1 MDEIFSLHFSKK
13 KNDIKYDIETSI
25 ENGSIETLYLDES
38 WLVTGVLGKSVVAG
52 DNQNQEHYVPGL
64 HFINQS
70 TKRLVSF
77 VLLGWFSIEENLAN

>member
-1 MDEIFSLHFSKK
+1 MKYFHCIFSKK
-13 KNDIKYDIETSI
+13 KYIKYDIERSI

-38 WLVTGVLGKSVVAG
+38 WLVTGILGRSVVAD

-70 TKRLVSF
+70 IKRLVSF
-77 VLLGWFSIEENLAN
+77 VFLGWFSIEENLAN